1 MNVRRESTTSLLAI
15 LLCYV
20 TYHILRVCLFGGE
33 IWWMENFGEKIGEKM
48 GLCVVCWEEGKEN
61 WKVGPRHFP
70 PRPTQNFSLQNG
82 EKREM
87 KMQVAC
93 KI

>member
-20 TYHILRVCLFGGE
+20 TYHTLRVCLFGGE

-48 GLCVVCWEEGKEN
+48 GLCVVWLGGGERKLEG
-61 WKVGPRHFP
+61 GAQ
-70 PRPTQNFSLQNG
+70 TFSTKAHTKLFSSKWR
-82 EKREM
+82 EKRNENASC
-87 KMQVAC
+87 V
-93 KI
+93 